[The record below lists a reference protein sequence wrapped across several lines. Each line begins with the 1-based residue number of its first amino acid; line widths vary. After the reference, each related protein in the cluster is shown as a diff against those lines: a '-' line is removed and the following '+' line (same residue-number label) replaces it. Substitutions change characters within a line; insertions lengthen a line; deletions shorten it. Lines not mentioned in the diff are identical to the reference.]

1 MHSRH
6 GVKGTFYRQ
15 IIITLAATSML
26 NLTKYRVLCY
36 IPPPLLCGKPGAGRF
51 TNSNGTKNMTINAIL
66 QARAGAKCELC
77 SAEQELTAFVV
88 PHSPAS
94 DDDHSLALCDTCRG
108 QLEQPDTLV
117 VNHWRCLGDSMWSQV
132 PTVQVMAWRQLKALS
147 GQGEV
152 WAQDLLDM
160 MYMEDETKAWAEAGM
175 ADEDDDSKP
184 TIDSN
189 GAVLQEGDSVTLI
202 KDLDVKGAGFT
213 AKRGTLVKGIRLTSN
228 PLHIEGKVNGVQI
241 VLVAA
246 YLKKA

>member
-1 MHSRH
+1 M
-6 GVKGTFYRQ
+6 GT
-15 IIITLAATSML
+15 
-26 NLTKYRVLCY
+26 N
-36 IPPPLLCGKPGAGRF
+36 
-51 TNSNGTKNMTINAIL
+51 NMTINAIL

-77 SAEQELTAFVV
+77 SAEQALTAYPV

-94 DDDHSLALCDTCRG
+94 DDDHSVAICDACRG

-132 PTVQVMAWRQLKALS
+132 PAVQVMAWRQLKNLVAK
-147 GQGEV
+147 GEV
-152 WAQDLLDM
+152 WAQDMLDM
-160 MYMEDETKAWAEAGM
+160 MYMEDETKTWAEAGIVS
-175 ADEDDDSKP
+175 DDDDSVP
-184 TIDSN
+184 TVDSN

-213 AKRGTLVKGIRLTSN
+213 AKRGTLVKGIRLTNN